1 MNLIEFEV
9 TREFGETYYFPKND
23 TIRFKYGIQIK
34 EINASKKF
42 YAEVDGNGVFKNEIF
57 DSFDDAREFCTNV
70 LLDEI
75 DSKEKLYQEIKQILN
90 PKKRYTLEDLRLLYL
105 EYESTSKVKYF
116 TEWLEEKE
124 KRN

>member
-1 MNLIEFEV
+1 MNLIEFS
-9 TREFGETYYFPKND
+9 REDEFSTFYPTHPLLKQYVLEIDKVIGGDYNTKYKAF
-23 TIRFKYGIQIK
+23 IRFNMKPHF
-34 EINASKKF
+34 EF
-42 YAEVDGNGVFKNEIF
+42 FET
-57 DSFDDAREFCTNV
+57 FDDAREFCTNV

-124 KRN
+124 K